1 MNDREFSPLSQP
13 LPSANRPLLGLTILA
28 VEDSHHACEAL
39 RLICLRSGARLRR
52 ADCLRSAR
60 RHLQV
65 YRPAVLI
72 VDLGLPD
79 GSGLELIADLQNARP
94 RIGAILATS
103 GDSAQCGAARAA
115 GADGFLPK
123 PLGSVASFQET
134 VLGLLPADRQPM
146 GPRRLPDEVLH
157 PDPIAYGDD
166 MAHALVLLGN
176 TEAASTLD
184 YALQFLASVAHNAQD
199 TPLMD
204 LCTKVQ
210 TLRRSRAP
218 APTIQAALAR
228 LAAAVRERQDCRAAI

>member
-1 MNDREFSPLSQP
+1 
-13 LPSANRPLLGLTILA
+13 
-28 VEDSHHACEAL
+28 
-39 RLICLRSGARLRR
+39 
-52 ADCLRSAR
+52 
-60 RHLQV
+60 LQV

-79 GSGLELIADLQNARP
+79 GSGLDLIAELQNARP

-103 GDSAQCGAARAA
+103 GDPAQSGAARSA

-146 GPRRLPDEVLH
+146 GPRRLPDEVLQ

-176 TEAASTLD
+176 TEAATTLE
-184 YALQFLASVAHNAQD
+184 YALQFLASVAQNAQD
-199 TPLMD
+199 TPLLD

-210 TLRRSRAP
+210 ALRKARAP
-218 APTIQAALAR
+218 AASTQTALAR